1 MLTPYTGTILR
12 ARPAKLQLMENYCG
26 QCEWTASTNNH
37 TRAELSRA
45 AINYAVETGHNIES
59 MGAELSP
66 SAE

>member
-1 MLTPYTGTILR
+1 
-12 ARPAKLQLMENYCG
+12 MENYCG

-45 AINYAVETGHNIES
+45 AINYAVETGHDIES